1 MTQYE
6 AITPDILDEL
16 RPFLVTVS
24 SSVKKSILTTHMMI
38 CPSTALPMPEVTID
52 VTSTE
57 EVSAIMKVCARHHIP
72 VTVRG
77 AGTGLVGGCTPV
89 QGGVV
94 LCTMRMNKILGY
106 DEENMNVRVEA
117 GVLLADLAKDAESR
131 GFFYPPDPGEKFATL
146 GGNVST
152 TPAGCGPS
160 STERRG
166 TT

>member
-16 RPFLVTVS
+16 KAISGHHVIVGEEINPDY
-24 SSVKKSILTTHMMI
+24 THDDMPI
-38 CPSTALPMPEVTID
+38 YGLAMPEVTID

-89 QGGVV
+89 QGASFCVP
-94 LCTMRMNKILGY
+94 C
-106 DEENMNVRVEA
+106 A
-117 GVLLADLAKDAESR
+117 
-131 GFFYPPDPGEKFATL
+131 
-146 GGNVST
+146 
-152 TPAGCGPS
+152 
-160 STERRG
+160 
-166 TT
+166 

>member
-16 RPFLVTVS
+16 KAISGHRVIVGEEINPDY
-24 SSVKKSILTTHMMI
+24 THDDMPI
-38 CPSTALPMPEVTID
+38 YGLAMPEVTID

-131 GFFYPPDPGEKFATL
+131 AFSIRPIQVRSLPPWAATYQP
-146 GGNVST
+146 